1 MKKEILISEL
11 GKINIDSNLNDIQK
25 YISKMMDVNDFHNT
39 SLELLC
45 YLVEEVGELAK
56 EIRKKEENM
65 DIDSGKKYDSCL
77 KHEIADFFIYL
88 LAICNL
94 YNIDLLEA
102 FKEKETIN
110 LDRIWK

>member
-1 MKKEILISEL
+1 MKKQLLIKEL
-11 GKINIDSNLNDIQK
+11 DKVNIDSNLKDIQK
-25 YISKMMDVNDFHNT
+25 YISKMMNINGFHNT

-65 DIDSGKKYDSCL
+65 DMDTGKKYNSCL
-77 KHEIADFFIYL
+77 SHEIADVFIYL
-88 LAICNL
+88 LAICNS
-94 YNIDLLEA
+94 YDIDLLDA
-102 FKEKETIN
+102 FKEKELIN

>member
-1 MKKEILISEL
+1 
-11 GKINIDSNLNDIQK
+11 
-25 YISKMMDVNDFHNT
+25 
-39 SLELLC
+39 
-45 YLVEEVGELAK
+45 
-56 EIRKKEENM
+56 M

-77 KHEIADFFIYL
+77 KHEIADVFIYL